1 MIYTPLRVQRRVVED
16 KLDSHENL
24 FGAKAI
30 EGGVGTEQRTLPT
43 PNSYCHPGT
52 RRASCTCPPRISTE
66 PLPLFFRGKSQH
78 AGHLPNYVEM
88 IWYHGTPDSSV
99 VLLLVLLFFFPF
111 GPLKGCKFDYSPIA
125 TSDFSQDI
133 KPLKEYLLLDY
144 KVPMPFSLKQ
154 DIFCSELWNLH
165 FINEN
170 LKKLINVSGERLKKL
185 IKKIYNHTKV
195 VESCNIEV
203 DNSSVSFVLTNIS
216 QFVDVIPFH
225 LQSLSAKIE
234 KITSEEKCAD
244 FKNCTVI
251 QSQIESSKL
260 PINTSDWKLEKKQSS
275 QPVSHKRTYWWL
287 LLPAIL
293 VCLIFSL
300 SKKCQWSSS
309 SAI

>member
-1 MIYTPLRVQRRVVED
+1 M
-16 KLDSHENL
+16 NW
-24 FGAKAI
+24 
-30 EGGVGTEQRTLPT
+30 
-43 PNSYCHPGT
+43 
-52 RRASCTCPPRISTE
+52 CP
-66 PLPLFFRGKSQH
+66 
-78 AGHLPNYVEM
+78 
-88 IWYHGTPDSSV
+88 GTPDSSV
-99 VLLLVLLFFFPF
+99 VLLLVLLFFSPF

-144 KVPMPFSLKQ
+144 KVSMPFSLKQ

-195 VESCNIEV
+195 VELCNIEV
-203 DNSSVSFVLTNIS
+203 ENSSVSFELTNIS
-216 QFVDVIPFH
+216 RFVDVIPFH

-251 QSQIESSKL
+251 QSQIGQSFSVL
-260 PINTSDWKLEKKQSS
+260 QNLLLSINPSDWKLEKKQSS
-275 QPVSHKRTYWWL
+275 QPISHKRTYWWL

-300 SKKCQWSSS
+300 WKKCQRSSS
-309 SAI
+309 RAI